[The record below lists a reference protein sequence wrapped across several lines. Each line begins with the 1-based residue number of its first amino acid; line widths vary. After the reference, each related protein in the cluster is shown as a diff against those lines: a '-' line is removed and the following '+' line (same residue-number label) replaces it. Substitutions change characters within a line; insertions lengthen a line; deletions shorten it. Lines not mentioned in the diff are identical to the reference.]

1 MIAFTLLAV
10 FMAGSHGFIL
20 GFMCKQIL
28 GDIHWR
34 EASSKMDKLSFLWIA
49 VFNLIG
55 TIAWTYA
62 AVAQL
67 FIV

>member
-20 GFMCKQIL
+20 GFMCKHIL
-28 GDIHWR
+28 GDREWR
-34 EASSKMDKLSFLWIA
+34 AVSSKGDKLSFVWIA
-49 VFNLIG
+49 VFNFFG

-62 AVAQL
+62 TVAQL
-67 FIV
+67 LIV